1 MSGAWIVL
9 KRANRSVRIDSSSV
23 VIGRSAQCQV
33 IAGDNGVSRRHC
45 EIVVGAN
52 RLFVRDL
59 GSRHGTLVD
68 GHRVTGESPLRPG
81 AVIELGPRGPRY
93 KVESAGF
100 DGVEF
105 DGSKR
110 GAKAGA
116 RATVTARPSSEQV
129 RKLTAAARA
138 DAAGGATRDADEQVE
153 VVSRLVPALFVGWLL
168 GVALMLA
175 LMTFVDLSGWI
186 DAARD
191 AAGR

>member
-1 MSGAWIVL
+1 MTEAWVVL

-45 EIVVGAN
+45 EIVVGPN
-52 RLFVRDL
+52 RLIVRDL

-105 DGSKR
+105 DGSAR

-129 RKLTAAARA
+129 RRMTAAARA
-138 DAAGGATRDADEQVE
+138 DAAGGATGDAGEQVE
-153 VVSRLVPALFVGWLL
+153 VVSRFIPALFIGWLA
-168 GVALMLA
+168 GIGLMLA
-175 LMTFVDLSGWI
+175 LMAFVDLGAWI
-186 DAARD
+186 EAARE
-191 AAGR
+191 AVGR

>member
-1 MSGAWIVL
+1 MSAAWVVL
-9 KRANRSVRIDSSSV
+9 KRANRSVRIDSASV

-45 EIVVGAN
+45 EIVVGPN
-52 RLFVRDL
+52 RLVVRDL

-93 KVESAGF
+93 KIESAGF
-100 DGVEF
+100 AGVEF
-105 DGSKR
+105 DGSTR

-129 RKLTAAARA
+129 RRMTAAARA
-138 DAAGGATRDADEQVE
+138 ESGGADGGAGEQVE
-153 VVSRLVPALFVGWLL
+153 VVSRFVPAMFVGWLL
-168 GVALMLA
+168 GIALMLA
-175 LMTFVDLSGWI
+175 AMTFVDLSGWI
-186 DAARD
+186 DAARE
-191 AAGR
+191 AVGR